1 MMSKLVGIDPLVAG
15 MNFDRIVWKIIDSD
29 KSFNLSKK
37 EVRNSVEQ
45 YKKFLSLKRKYPDSE
60 LVPTEEIDSVWHVH
74 ILDTKNYADDC
85 NMLFGKF
92 LNHEPYFGPYS
103 KERRED
109 MARWF
114 EETSIFWQMEYGEV
128 LQEPVRFRCK
138 GKACHAPGNCRCR

>member
-1 MMSKLVGIDPLVAG
+1 MMSKLVGIAPLVAG

-29 KSFNLSKK
+29 KSFSLSKK